1 MRGTLMKDG
10 RSIGILGQLSTAA
23 ALPWRTGRRYRAIR
37 ANGRDVGVCMVL
49 LKALWILQWA
59 ELEDK
64 RTGFG
69 G

>member
-37 ANGRDVGVCMVL
+37 ANGRDVAV
-49 LKALWILQWA
+49 
-59 ELEDK
+59 
-64 RTGFG
+64 
-69 G
+69 